1 MTFLLKASPSVET
14 AISQLCLLDL
24 LQKMVK
30 LSRASTWPG
39 NKQCSLTEDL
49 LLLFIVLLYYI
60 RLEEEMKFKVNGFF
74 DSK

>member
-49 LLLFIVLLYYI
+49 LLFIVLLYYI
-60 RLEEEMKFKVNGFF
+60 RLEEEIEKNA
-74 DSK
+74 SHT